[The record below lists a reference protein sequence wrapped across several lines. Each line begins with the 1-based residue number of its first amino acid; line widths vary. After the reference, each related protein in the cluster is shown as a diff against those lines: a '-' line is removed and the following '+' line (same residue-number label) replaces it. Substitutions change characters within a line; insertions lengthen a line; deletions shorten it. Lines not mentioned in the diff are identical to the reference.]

1 MPCRQCSLV
10 ALDCPQDDR
19 RARLSIVC
27 TLNWRE
33 KRRAERIL
41 SNAKFY
47 LHATTSTLPL
57 ANRARDWA
65 AMQLLTEK
73 ILEVRNG

>member
-1 MPCRQCSLV
+1 MREMAERLKIFG
-10 ALDCPQDDR
+10 LIFWL
-19 RARLSIVC
+19 LSIAAYVC

>member
-1 MPCRQCSLV
+1 MTVIEKAKTFILIAWLIAIAVFV
-10 ALDCPQDDR
+10 ALGG
-19 RARLSIVC
+19 
-27 TLNWRE
+27 WRE

-41 SNAKFY
+41 SHAKFY